1 VKLKDIISQV
11 NGDVEE
17 EYDAATI
24 IGWVNRALDDLTP
37 VAKVEAYVSYPIDG
51 TNSYTIPTDYH
62 KGAETLVN
70 DCPWQEKPLSD
81 RKSTGYKI
89 WAGKLSLQGMV
100 PDSGTIDM
108 YYYRRL
114 NHMSTSDMDQEPEL
128 EPEYH
133 DLLVHYAAGMIQ
145 FVEEE
150 YDRPDAMSKYN
161 ARKEEYMAHK
171 ISLLPPTFIRMDD
184 Q

>member
-1 VKLKDIISQV
+1 
-11 NGDVEE
+11 
-17 EYDAATI
+17 
-24 IGWVNRALDDLTP
+24 
-37 VAKVEAYVSYPIDG
+37 
-51 TNSYTIPTDYH
+51 
-62 KGAETLVN
+62 
-70 DCPWQEKPLSD
+70 
-81 RKSTGYKI
+81 
-89 WAGKLSLQGMV
+89 
-100 PDSGTIDM
+100 M

-150 YDRPDAMSKYN
+150 YDRPDAMSKYKE
-161 ARKEEYMAHK
+161 RKEEYVAYK